1 MYVLQDEFL
10 VYKDYRNKTF
20 IKFGLGSP
28 VIIAHIVTV
37 RFCGN
42 MQELC
47 TSISGYWTMLIATSH
62 NIESCNWSTGP

>member
-1 MYVLQDEFL
+1 MMNFL
-10 VYKDYRNKTF
+10 FTRTVE
-20 IKFGLGSP
+20 IKHLLNLGSP
-28 VIIAHIVTV
+28 VIIAYIVNV

-47 TSISGYWTMLIATSH
+47 TSVSGYWTMLIATSH